1 MNNLK
6 NVNQTK
12 ELNVEVSVDVNKAT
26 EQTKELINLLKTA
39 GSLMS
44 ELAVTLGNL
53 KLDVKF

>member
-1 MNNLK
+1 MNDLK

-26 EQTKELINLLKTA
+26 EQAKELINLLKTA